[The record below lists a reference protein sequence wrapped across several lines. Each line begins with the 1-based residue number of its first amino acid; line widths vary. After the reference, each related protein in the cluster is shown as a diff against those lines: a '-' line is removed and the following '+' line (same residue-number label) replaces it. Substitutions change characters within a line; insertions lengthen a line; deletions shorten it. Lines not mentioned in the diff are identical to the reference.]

1 MIRRRLLLI
10 LKRPLSS
17 QGHEGPSLPPGTSV
31 STLVFLFGTFAGT
44 VGSLVGMGGA
54 FVALPFLTGFFK
66 LKQHV
71 AHGTSIAAVLATSVG
86 GSLAYIQREKD
97 LGKTLSEITSE
108 RIPTKIGN
116 VDLLTAASVAVSS
129 SLTVIGGAK
138 LAQKLSATALK
149 KALGV
154 FMLLVAPTVPLRD
167 YLKTLQSSNKEDNES
182 TFINTKEVEKALSNA
197 LGPLTIGAFSGLLAG
212 LFGVGGGAITV
223 PALTLFTDLDY
234 QVSLGTSLA
243 AMLPTAISGCI
254 THARLGTM
262 KGSVAMP
269 LAAGCLV
276 GSYVGGSFGK
286 HLGDKKLQYGFAGV
300 MAVLGTR
307 TLLQVARLAPK

>member
-1 MIRRRLLLI
+1 MLLVLR
-10 LKRPLSS
+10 RPLSS
-17 QGHEGPSLPPGTSV
+17 QGHDGPSLPQGTSV
-31 STLVFLFGTFAGT
+31 STLVFLCGTFAGT

-54 FVALPFLTGFFK
+54 FVALPFLTGFFG
-66 LKQHV
+66 LKQHI
-71 AHGTSIAAVLATSVG
+71 AHGTSIAAVLATSIG

-97 LGKTLSEITSE
+97 LDKTLSEITKES
-108 RIPTKIGN
+108 IPAKIGN
-116 VDLLTAASVAVSS
+116 VDLLTAACVAVSS
-129 SLTVIGGAK
+129 SITVIGGAK
-138 LAQKLSATALK
+138 LAQRLSATTLK
-149 KALGV
+149 KALGI

-167 YLKTLQSSNKEDNES
+167 HLKSLQTNKPESNETTYINAKEL
-182 TFINTKEVEKALSNA
+182 EKALSNA
-197 LGPLTIGAFSGLLAG
+197 LGPLTIGAFSGILAG

-223 PALTLFTDLDY
+223 PALTLCTDLDY
-234 QVSLGTSLA
+234 QVALGTSLA

-262 KGSVAMP
+262 KGSIAMP

-276 GSYVGGSFGK
+276 GSYVGGTFGK

-307 TLLQVARLAPK
+307 TLLQVVRLAPK

>member
-1 MIRRRLLLI
+1 MIRSRISLVLR
-10 LKRPLSS
+10 RPLSS
-17 QGHEGPSLPPGTSV
+17 HAQGGPSLPQGTSV
-31 STLVFLFGTFAGT
+31 STLVFLCGTFAGT

-54 FVALPFLTGFFK
+54 FVALPFLTGFFR

-71 AHGTSIAAVLATSVG
+71 AHGTSIAAVLATSIG

-97 LGKTLSEITSE
+97 LDKTLSEITIES
-108 RIPTKIGN
+108 IPVKIGD
-116 VDLLTAASVAVSS
+116 VDVLTAACVAISS
-129 SLTVIGGAK
+129 SIAVIGGAK
-138 LAQKLSATALK
+138 IAQRLSAAYLK

-167 YLKTLQSSNKEDNES
+167 HLKSLQPSNKESHEVKY
-182 TFINTKEVEKALSNA
+182 INAKEIEKALSNA
-197 LGPLTIGAFSGLLAG
+197 LGPLTIGVFSGIMAG

-223 PALTLFTDLDY
+223 PALTMFTDLDY

-243 AMLPTAISGCI
+243 VMLPTAMSGCI

-262 KGSVAMP
+262 KGSIAIP

-276 GSYVGGSFGK
+276 GSYVGGTFGK

-307 TLLQVARLAPK
+307 TLLQVVRLAPK